1 MQSFSSVLEDVN
13 GATDELKLCTTLELF
28 SLAPLNR
35 VLAVHMTFQPLNP
48 HESVHVHRERLPH
61 WRQWGTTYFVTARLA
76 DSIPA
81 IAAENW
87 RMKRDAWLRSHHLS
101 SPGQLESLPDA
112 VRQEYHRE
120 FTGRFHELLDAG
132 HGACYFSDPS
142 SAFLLVERFIERAG
156 ADYHLDGWVIMPN
169 HIHAL
174 VEPIGDAQLG
184 DILQKWKGGSARTI
198 NQRLQRTGALWQRE
212 FFDHIVRSEAQRDH
226 FRRYIG
232 TNPEKA
238 GLSNGYVLGV
248 GVDAS
253 LSKAAFLN
261 RLSAG

>member
-1 MQSFSSVLEDVN
+1 MTS
-13 GATDELKLCTTLELF
+13 ATDELKLCTTLEF
-28 SLAPLNR
+28 FTLASSNN
-35 VLAVHMTFQPLNP
+35 VLAVGMAFQPLNP

-76 DSIPA
+76 DSIPT

-101 SPGQLESLPDA
+101 SLGELESLPDA

-132 HGACYFSDPS
+132 HGACYLSDPF
-142 SAFLLVERFIERAG
+142 SASLLVEKFIERDG
-156 ADYHLDGWVIMPN
+156 ADYHLDGWAIMPN
-169 HIHAL
+169 HFHAL

-184 DILQKWKGGSARTI
+184 NILQKWKGGSARTI
-198 NQRLQRTGALWQRE
+198 NQSLGRMGPLWQRE
-212 FFDHIVRSEAQRDH
+212 FFDHIVRSEAQLDH

-232 TNPEKA
+232 ANPEKA
-238 GLSNGYVLGV
+238 GLSKGYVLGV

-253 LSKAAFLN
+253 LSKAMIFDRLN
-261 RLSAG
+261 IG